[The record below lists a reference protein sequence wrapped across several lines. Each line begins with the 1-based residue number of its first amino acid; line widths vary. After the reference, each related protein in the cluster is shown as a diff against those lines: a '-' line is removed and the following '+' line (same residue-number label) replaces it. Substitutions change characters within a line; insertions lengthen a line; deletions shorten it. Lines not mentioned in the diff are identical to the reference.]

1 MVPSSALTVAT
12 DSECLMCDG
21 FSLSE
26 TIHFGRFEFIADY
39 FSSLSLSPK
48 RGDSGAAFMG
58 STRSKTPSSR
68 WAMIEDSIEEFLTAS
83 SMGGGVQSPLSQKVR
98 HGGSVRSRHN
108 DTMDGECFGHLGHDD
123 GSNVDGD
130 AAARY
135 RPPF

>member
-83 SMGGGVQSPLSQKVR
+83 SMGGGGSGLPSPRRYGTGALSAPVTTTPWME
-98 HGGSVRSRHN
+98 N
-108 DTMDGECFGHLGHDD
+108 ALAT
-123 GSNVDGD
+123 
-130 AAARY
+130 
-135 RPPF
+135 